1 MLIATSIKLTYI
13 CHLKFSKLYAN
24 IYEGGFYMLTFAD
37 IQIKDSIDNKST
49 NTLSGYILTD
59 KLSY

>member
-1 MLIATSIKLTYI
+1 
-13 CHLKFSKLYAN
+13 
-24 IYEGGFYMLTFAD
+24 MLTFAD